1 MTVSI
6 LSETENEKKPP
17 ELDVLSKEATTP
29 KVTPTTLSPE
39 SSKLV
44 FGCSQSSKTTVRKLI
59 TVCMHG
65 DEVCGMVAVNELVQE
80 GYFEKVFAGAAM
92 ATTRVTILL
101 ANPRGVKANKRFIDV
116 NLNRIFIENRLRKK
130 GSTISPENPLDQD
143 EILRTQY
150 EVSRV
155 QEIADE
161 ISDCDMYIDIHS
173 TSAKSCPFALPSTD
187 PDSEAMASSFNVDF
201 VIEKLVKSVR
211 GTSIGW
217 ASCLNKQAVCFECGQ
232 HAERQTVDVA
242 KKLIRKFVTGDTEG
256 NAKAVLTCSVNE
268 VIRKGFKYVHPIQ
281 AFQKVEYNDLI
292 AIDEEAGEIR
302 CCNPQGAYIIMPTA
316 NPIPGEEAWFWG
328 EVKEKAAVILMQ
340 DKQAKDKQATDLH
353 IITNLRRSFSS
364 VGRQTVQVQS

>member
-6 LSETENEKKPP
+6 LPETENDEKPP
-17 ELDVLSKEATTP
+17 ELGVLSQGATTQ
-29 KVTPTTLSPE
+29 KLTPTCLSPE

-44 FGCSQSSKTTVRKLI
+44 FGCSQISKTTVRKLI

-65 DEVCGMVAVNELVQE
+65 DEVCGMIAVNELIQE

-116 NLNRIFIENRLRKK
+116 NLNRIFFENRLRKK
-130 GSTISPENPLDQD
+130 GSTILPENPLDQD

-187 PDSEAMASSFNVDF
+187 PDSEAMASSFSVDF

-217 ASCLNKQAVCFECGQ
+217 ANCLNKQAVCFECGQ
-232 HAERQTVDVA
+232 HTERHTVDVA
-242 KKLIRKFVTGDTEG
+242 KKLIRRFVTGDTEG
-256 NAKAVLTCSVNE
+256 NAKAVLTCSINE
-268 VIRKGFKYVHPIQ
+268 VIRKGFRYVLPIQ

-302 CCNPQGAYIIMPTA
+302 CSNPQGAYIIMPTA

-328 EVKEKAAVILMQ
+328 EVKEKAAILMQ
-340 DKQAKDKQATDLH
+340 DKQATDLQ
-353 IITNLRRSFSS
+353 IITNLRKSFTS
-364 VGRQTVQVQS
+364 VGRQSVRVQS